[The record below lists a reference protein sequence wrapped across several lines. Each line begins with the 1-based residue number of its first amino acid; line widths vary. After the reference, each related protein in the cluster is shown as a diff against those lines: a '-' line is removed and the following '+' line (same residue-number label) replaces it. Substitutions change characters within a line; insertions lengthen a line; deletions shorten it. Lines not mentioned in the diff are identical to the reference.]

1 MKIPRLVLAGTSSGV
16 GKTTITCAI
25 IHALQKNGFSVQ
37 PFKVGPDYID
47 PSYLSSIAKNDA
59 FNLDVWLMGKNRL
72 LDCFVSN
79 SKSDISIIE
88 GVMGYYDGFGGDSNF
103 ASTHHVASITK
114 SPTILV
120 IDASKAARSVAA
132 MALGFLKF
140 HNNSRIKGIIL
151 NKIGS
156 KKHEILCRKAIEKT
170 KLPIV
175 GIIQKSYD
183 LDLQSRHLGLIPTK
197 EDASLNQK
205 IKHTS
210 KIISDSLDI
219 EKILQIIQTPIPL
232 KVSDSKIYQKPKTTI
247 AVALDN
253 SFNFYYRDNLEAL
266 KREGANLKFF
276 SPIKDKKLPKSDGI
290 YIGGGFPE
298 ILGDSLEKNQWMRK
312 KIKQLSEENLP
323 IYAECGGL
331 MYLTKSIDYGEK
343 TNKMVGIFDAE
354 TKMTKKM
361 KLNYTQGKIISKNI
375 LSDKTHILQGHE
387 FHYSKLESV
396 SSDSKFAYELKI
408 GEGIKNQFDGM
419 IQYNTLASYGHL
431 YFDSSDYAKILVK
444 NCIKSSRR

>member
-1 MKIPRLVLAGTSSGV
+1 LKIPRLVLAGTNSGV
-16 GKTTITCAI
+16 GKTSITCAI
-25 IHALQKNGFSVQ
+25 IHALQKEGFSVQ

-47 PSYLSSIAKNDA
+47 PSYLSSIAKKDV

-72 LDCFVSN
+72 LECFVSN

-132 MALGFLKF
+132 TALGFLKF
-140 HNNSRIKGIIL
+140 HSNSRIKGIIL

-175 GIIQKSYD
+175 GIIQKNPD

-197 EDASLNQK
+197 EDTTLNQK
-205 IKHTS
+205 IKQTS
-210 KIISDSLDI
+210 KIISNSLDV
-219 EKILQIIQTPIPL
+219 EKILQIIQTPILL
-232 KVSDSKIYQKPKTTI
+232 KISDTKLYQKPKITI

-298 ILGDSLEKNQWMRK
+298 ILGGCLEKNQWMRK
-312 KIKQLSEENLP
+312 KIKQLSEENVP

-331 MYLTKSIDYGEK
+331 MYLTKSIDYGKK

-354 TKMTKKM
+354 IKMTKKM
-361 KLNYTQGKIISKNI
+361 KLNYTQGKIISTNI
-375 LSDKTHILQGHE
+375 LSDKKHTLQGHE
-387 FHYSKLESV
+387 FHYSKLESI

-419 IQYNTLASYGHL
+419 IQNNTLASYGHL
-431 YFDSSDYAKILVK
+431 YFDSSDYAKIFVK

>member
-1 MKIPRLVLAGTSSGV
+1 LKIPRIVLAGTSSGV

-183 LDLQSRHLGLIPTK
+183 LDFQSRHLGLIPTK
-197 EDASLNQK
+197 EDVSLNQK

-219 EKILQIIQTPIPL
+219 
-232 KVSDSKIYQKPKTTI
+232 SKIYQKPKTTI

-375 LSDKTHILQGHE
+375 LSDKTHTLQGHE

-408 GEGIKNQFDGM
+408 GEGIKNQLDGM

>member
-1 MKIPRLVLAGTSSGV
+1 MKIPRLVLAGTTSGV
-16 GKTTITCAI
+16 GKTSITCAL
-25 IHALQKNGFSVQ
+25 IHALQKKGFSVQ

-47 PSYLSSIAKNDA
+47 PSYLSSIARKDA
-59 FNLDVWLMGKNRL
+59 FNLDVWLMGKDRL
-72 LDCFVSN
+72 LESFVTN

-103 ASTHHVASITK
+103 ASTHHVASLTK
-114 SPTILV
+114 SSTILV
-120 IDASKAARSVAA
+120 IDASKAARSIAA
-132 MALGFLKF
+132 TVLGFVKF

-156 KKHEILCRKAIEKT
+156 KKHEILCRKAIEKI
-170 KLPIV
+170 KLPILGV
-175 GIIQKSYD
+175 IPKNSE

-197 EDASLNQK
+197 EDVALRQK
-205 IKHTS
+205 IQKIS
-210 KIISDSLDI
+210 KIISNSLDI
-219 EKILQIIQTPIPL
+219 EKILQIIQTAPSLKTIVKKNHKIPT
-232 KVSDSKIYQKPKTTI
+232 TTI

-253 SFNFYYRDNLEAL
+253 SFNFYYQDNLKAL

-276 SPIKDKKLPKSDGI
+276 SPVIDKKLPQCDGI

-298 ILGDSLEKNQWMRK
+298 ILGKALEKNTIMRK
-312 KIKQLSEENLP
+312 KIKKLSEENVP

-331 MYLTKSIDYGEK
+331 MYLTKSIDYGKK
-343 TNKMVGIFDAE
+343 TSKMVGIFDAQ

-361 KLNYTQGKIISKNI
+361 KLNYTKGSIISKNI
-375 LSDKTHILQGHE
+375 ISEKKHALQGHE

-408 GEGIKNQFDGM
+408 GDGIKNHFDGM
-419 IQYNTLASYGHL
+419 IQNNTLASFGHL
-431 YFDSSDYAKILVK
+431 YFDSSNYAEVFVK
-444 NCIKSSRR
+444 NCIKSSRI